1 MRHLIADWGPDC
13 NGARY
18 TLHEARSAS
27 ALHQF
32 WAIDRLDDP
41 SACEYRL
48 LPKNFEGKMNN
59 KSFAQWDEC
68 GFVDNPQMSKTFKKL
83 FDDAAA
89 YNGHEVPEKTKKSYV
104 YLMKDKQ
111 NGLYKIGKSVNPK
124 YREKTL
130 RSEKPD
136 IKMIFSTEERRS
148 FSESTLHVCFR
159 EYRVRGEWF
168 KLTQAQVRYICHKGK
183 KVSA

>member
-1 MRHLIADWGPDC
+1 
-13 NGARY
+13 
-18 TLHEARSAS
+18 
-27 ALHQF
+27 
-32 WAIDRLDDP
+32 
-41 SACEYRL
+41 
-48 LPKNFEGKMNN
+48 
-59 KSFAQWDEC
+59 
-68 GFVDNPQMSKTFKKL
+68 
-83 FDDAAA
+83 
-89 YNGHEVPEKTKKSYV
+89 
-104 YLMKDKQ
+104 MKDKQ